1 MSAKLRLEQR
11 FKHIL
16 KPSSSSNSSAEPSI
30 YPFNKIDIK
39 RPQQASTI
47 DIKKHERKSRHTI
60 AEASTVKSH
69 ITASAPLWRH
79 RLQNQK
85 IPASREDKEDPL
97 APDSDDIDVKSIS
110 TALAATSK
118 VRLCLASRKGIFE
131 TSTLPC
137 FEGRLPPR
145 VRPGEPAAKSPLP
158 ARQERLHRDAD

>member
-47 DIKKHERKSRHTI
+47 DIKKHERQSRHTI

-79 RLQNQK
+79 RLQNQN
-85 IPASREDKEDPL
+85 PASREDKEDPL
-97 APDSDDIDVKSIS
+97 APHSDDINVKSIS

-118 VRLCLASRKGIFE
+118 VRTCLALRNSIFE

-145 VRPGEPAAKSPLP
+145 LRPGEPAAKSPLP